1 MWYMD
6 EVDELKYN
14 ILLRVMKQISTP
26 STEDGTFVRSVEWL
40 EKIATD
46 CLADLDKFCVQEFLN
61 TCIQETVY
69 NTSMDKQHVGSDE
82 SLNGNTYHDDIEIP
96 LYDASL
102 FHWIRNNGVAD
113 NSDLGVKIGDV
124 PFDRLND
131 DEDRLGLILYNPKT
145 GTSKVFCYVHTFTYG
160 DTTDVTGWVLKDIE
174 NKLEII
180 IINQ

>member
-1 MWYMD
+1 MD
-6 EVDELKYN
+6 EVKYN
-14 ILLRVMKQISTP
+14 KLLRVMKQISTP

-46 CLADLDKFCVQEFLN
+46 CLADLDKFCIQEFLN

-69 NTSMDKQHVGSDE
+69 NTSMDKQPVGSDE
-82 SLNGNTYHDDIEIP
+82 SLNGNTYHDDQEIP

-102 FHWIRNNGVAD
+102 FHWIKNSGVAD
-113 NSDLGVKIGDV
+113 KSDLGVKIGDV

-131 DEDRLGLILYNPKT
+131 DEDRLGLILYNPKS
-145 GTSKVFCYVHTFTYG
+145 GTSKVFCYVNTFTYS
-160 DTTDVTGWVLKDIE
+160 DSTDVTGWVLKDIE
-174 NKLEII
+174 NKFEIT

>member
-1 MWYMD
+1 MD
-6 EVDELKYN
+6 EVKYN
-14 ILLRVMKQISTP
+14 KLLRVMKQISTP

-102 FHWIRNNGVAD
+102 FHWIENSGVAD

>member
-1 MWYMD
+1 MD

-82 SLNGNTYHDDIEIP
+82 SLNGNTYHDDLEIP

-102 FHWIRNNGVAD
+102 FHWIGNNGVAD

>member
-1 MWYMD
+1 MD
-6 EVDELKYN
+6 EVKYN
-14 ILLRVMKQISTP
+14 KLLRVMKQISTP
-26 STEDGTFVRSVEWL
+26 STEDGAFVRSVEWL

-102 FHWIRNNGVAD
+102 FHWIKNSGVAD

-145 GTSKVFCYVHTFTYG
+145 GTSKVFCYVNTFTYS
-160 DTTDVTGWVLKDIE
+160 DSTDVTGWVLKDIE
-174 NKLEII
+174 NKFEITI
-180 IINQ
+180 VNQ

>member
-1 MWYMD
+1 MD
-6 EVDELKYN
+6 EVDEVKYN
-14 ILLRVMKQISTP
+14 KLLRVMKQISTP

-46 CLADLDKFCVQEFLN
+46 CLADLDKFCVQE
-61 TCIQETVY
+61 TVY
-69 NTSMDKQHVGSDE
+69 NTSMDKQHVGLDE

-102 FHWIRNNGVAD
+102 FHWIENSGVAD

-131 DEDRLGLILYNPKT
+131 DEDRLGLILYSPKT
-145 GTSKVFCYVHTFTYG
+145 GTSKVFCYVNTFTYS
-160 DTTDVTGWVLKDIE
+160 DSTDVTGWVLKDIE
-174 NKLEII
+174 NKFEITI
-180 IINQ
+180 ANQ

>member
-1 MWYMD
+1 MD
-6 EVDELKYN
+6 EVKYN
-14 ILLRVMKQISTP
+14 KLLRVMKQISTP

-61 TCIQETVY
+61 SCIQETVY

-82 SLNGNTYHDDIEIP
+82 SLNGNTYHDDLEIP

-102 FHWIRNNGVAD
+102 FHWIKNNGVAD
-113 NSDLGVKIGDV
+113 NSDLGVKVGDL

-145 GTSKVFCYVHTFTYG
+145 GTSKVFCYVNTFTYG

-174 NKLEII
+174 NKFEII
-180 IINQ
+180 IVNQ